1 MNNRKNQK
9 DNNWRIV
16 TSTFSAIVSILIII
30 SIVVSMGN
38 KLIIK
43 DDKIKIVG
51 ISAMTIDRDEVLE
64 VELLDDMPK
73 NIKKLKG
80 GLESYIGLYKLD
92 NGEEAYV
99 YKKNLDGPFIK
110 ITCKD
115 KKIYMSFSREETIK
129 TYNKLIE
136 FIMNK
141 TLNRLKK
148 FYYGV

>member
-73 NIKKLKG
+73 N
-80 GLESYIGLYKLD
+80 
-92 NGEEAYV
+92 
-99 YKKNLDGPFIK
+99 
-110 ITCKD
+110 
-115 KKIYMSFSREETIK
+115 
-129 TYNKLIE
+129 YNSA
-136 FIMNK
+136 F
-141 TLNRLKK
+141 
-148 FYYGV
+148 

>member
-99 YKKNLDGPFIK
+99 YKKNIDGNFIK

-141 TLNRLKK
+141 T
-148 FYYGV
+148 

>member
-1 MNNRKNQK
+1 MYNRKNKK
-9 DNNWRIV
+9 DDSWKII
-16 TSTFSAIVSILIII
+16 TSTFSAIVSVMIII

-38 KLIIK
+38 KLVIK

-51 ISAMTIDRDEVLE
+51 MSAMTINKDEVLE
-64 VELLDDMPK
+64 VELLDDMPE
-73 NIKKLKG
+73 NVKKLKG

-115 KKIYMSFSREETIK
+115 KKIYMSFSRDETIK

-141 TLNRLKK
+141 SWNRLKI
-148 FYYGV
+148 FYDSV

>member
-51 ISAMTIDRDEVLE
+51 ISAMTIDRE
-64 VELLDDMPK
+64 
-73 NIKKLKG
+73 
-80 GLESYIGLYKLD
+80 Y
-92 NGEEAYV
+92 
-99 YKKNLDGPFIK
+99 
-110 ITCKD
+110 
-115 KKIYMSFSREETIK
+115 
-129 TYNKLIE
+129 
-136 FIMNK
+136 
-141 TLNRLKK
+141 
-148 FYYGV
+148 

>member
-80 GLESYIGLYKLD
+80 GLYD
-92 NGEEAYV
+92 
-99 YKKNLDGPFIK
+99 
-110 ITCKD
+110 
-115 KKIYMSFSREETIK
+115 ETTK
-129 TYNKLIE
+129 T
-136 FIMNK
+136 
-141 TLNRLKK
+141 
-148 FYYGV
+148 